1 MKSKYAALL
10 NSLKLRETEEPTH
23 RDDRVLLVDGLNT
36 FIRAYSATPTLNAN
50 GEHCGGISG
59 FLASIGSA
67 IKIINPT
74 RVVVV
79 FDGQGGSTVRRKLF
93 KEYKATR
100 KVSIR
105 LNRAQTVDK
114 EDNQLA
120 QLIRLIDYLE
130 TLPLTVITLDGAEA
144 DDVMAYI
151 ANSILKPKD
160 AHSFI
165 MSSDKDFLQ
174 MVSPTIHVWS
184 PTKKKLYFED
194 DVYSEYGVIPQNFA
208 VYRALE
214 GDSSD
219 NIPGAP
225 GLKLKTILKRWPKL
239 GEQTP
244 ISLEEFF
251 YTNINFLEEYPKI
264 KAYKIVEENVENI
277 KLYHKIMQLDETLL
291 NATNQ
296 LRVHDSMDGHV
307 VSLSKIKFHQ
317 LLLEDGMSG
326 AVRNPEMWLRDVTTK
341 LNQFANQL

>member
-1 MKSKYAALL
+1 MKNKYAKLL
-10 NSLKLRETEEPTH
+10 NQLKLRETEDPKH
-23 RDDRVLLVDGLNT
+23 RDDRVLIIDGLNT

-50 GEHCGGISG
+50 GEHCGGVSG
-59 FLASIGSA
+59 FLSSMGHA
-67 IKIINPT
+67 IKTINPT

-79 FDGQGGSTVRRKLF
+79 FDGKNGSAIRRKLF
-93 KEYKATR
+93 PAYKAHR

-105 LNRAQTVDK
+105 LNRAQSVDK

-130 TLPLTVITLDGAEA
+130 TLPITVITLDGAEA
-144 DDVMAYI
+144 DDIMAYV

-160 AHSFI
+160 SHSFI

-174 MVSPTIHVWS
+174 LVSNNTHVWS
-184 PTKKKLYFED
+184 PTKKKLYYED

-239 GEQTP
+239 GEQTT
-244 ISLEEFF
+244 ITLEEFF
-251 YTNINFLEEYPKI
+251 SYNTSFGDESKI

-291 NATNQ
+291 NSTTQ
-296 LRVHDSMDGHV
+296 LRIHDHMDEPC
-307 VSLSKIKFHQ
+307 SKLAKMTFHR
-317 LLLEDGMSG
+317 LLIEDGMTN
-326 AVRNPEMWLRDVTTK
+326 AIRNPEMWLRDVTTK
-341 LNQFANQL
+341 LNQFVDLL